1 MYNVSIP
8 EITQDELKK
17 RYERIKPIVEI
28 EGVKYYL
35 RDFTPE
41 ELTSTSYTWNAN
53 EDKREK
59 VDMSLLV
66 ARNTDFECIHK
77 YGYYGVFNP
86 SIAEVLAQIS
96 DLDLEFTDAFEI
108 IKSPQTSDDFKA
120 NKIVFNNHFHIS
132 TVRLYTSRT
141 NPKVIFG

>member
-8 EITQDELKK
+8 EITQDELKE
-17 RYERIKPIVEI
+17 RYKRIKPIVEI

-35 RDFTPE
+35 RDFTIE
-41 ELTSTSYTWNAN
+41 ELTKCSYIGYAN

-59 VDMSLLV
+59 VDMSLLIT
-66 ARNTDFECIHK
+66 RNNDFECIHK
-77 YGYYGVFNP
+77 YNYYGFFKP

-96 DLDLEFTDAFEI
+96 NLDLEFTDAFEI
-108 IKSPQTSDDFKA
+108 IKSPQTCEDFIT
-120 NKIVFNNHFHIS
+120 NPVVFNNHFHIS

-141 NPKVIFG
+141 NPKVIFV